1 MPVPAGRSRTATGG
15 GEAEVL
21 LVNSVYTD
29 ITQARTA
36 VEEHLARVCAWV
48 DLGGVLLVVSE
59 LVTNAQRHARGQWE
73 LRVQADRHRV
83 RVDVSD
89 PVPLPPRWRPG
100 SLDGSGG
107 WGLRIAEEC
116 ADTLEVLTSGRGKT
130 MRAQWQH
137 PERAGTSVV

>member
-1 MPVPAGRSRTATGG
+1 MPVPTGRSRTATGD
-15 GEAEVL
+15 GEQEVL

-29 ITQARTA
+29 ISQARTV

-83 RVDVSD
+83 RVDVTDS
-89 PVPLPPRWRPG
+89 VPLPPRWRPG

-107 WGLRIAEEC
+107 WGLRIAEQC
-116 ADTLEVLTSGRGKT
+116 ADTLEVLTSSHGKT
-130 MRAQWQH
+130 MRAQWLR
-137 PERAGTSVV
+137 PGRADATVA